1 MSRNHNNA
9 SYFDLMDEIYG
20 RYQKALS
27 GYEFDFKTEIE
38 PFLEEKKVLA
48 MEILDFGTDARF
60 HDSTREKM
68 SAELMELLMACHSPK
83 FRERHFYEKY
93 KFINMWLKH
102 AEKEGLM

>member
-9 SYFDLMDEIYG
+9 PYFHLMDEIYG
-20 RYQKALS
+20 RYQKAVS
-27 GYEFDFKTEIE
+27 GYEFDFKTEVE
-38 PFLEEKKVLA
+38 PFLDENKALA
-48 MEILDFGTDARF
+48 MQILEFDTDARF
-60 HDSTREKM
+60 HYSTREKM

>member
-9 SYFDLMDEIYG
+9 SYFELMDEIYG

-27 GYEFDFKTEIE
+27 GYEFDFKTEVE
-38 PFLEEKKVLA
+38 PFLEENKSLA
-48 MEILDFGTDARF
+48 MEILEFGTDARF
-60 HDSTREKM
+60 HYSTREKM